1 MEIGVKVMGTEKNR
15 FNKLQQEQRDLDES
29 YQQSKRNKK
38 ERENYSNPVAA
49 AVRTSKYK
57 SQVIKNKK
65 KEDYFER
72 KSVKQLLEEMD
83 QDELKKI
90 EDRNGF

>member
-1 MEIGVKVMGTEKNR
+1 MVTERQAMGTEKER

-38 ERENYSNPVAA
+38 ERKNYSNPVAKE
-49 AVRTSKYK
+49 VRTPKYK

-65 KEDYFER
+65 KEDYFNS
-72 KSVKQLLEEMD
+72 KSIKQLLDEM
-83 QDELKKI
+83 E
-90 EDRNGF
+90 